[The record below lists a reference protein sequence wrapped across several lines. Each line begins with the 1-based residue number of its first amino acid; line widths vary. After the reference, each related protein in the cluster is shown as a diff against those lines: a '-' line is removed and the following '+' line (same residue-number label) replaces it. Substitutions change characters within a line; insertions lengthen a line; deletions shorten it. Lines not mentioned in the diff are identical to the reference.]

1 MCPDQQLL
9 SIYLD
14 GELPSPW
21 KEKIQEHTVQCSACK
36 ERLESFQRLQ
46 NLLAGDKSANRMSLD
61 MSEQAKARVWEKFE
75 TRRSFRPRSN
85 VWQRRISIPLP
96 AAAAAAA
103 VVLLLAV
110 FWLRIGNAPG
120 WTDPADKSNFTLA
133 AEMEKIEEI
142 PGMVPAAADM
152 NGVLQYLAPAN
163 SGTNIIILQLPESQS
178 FFRAGEPEIIRAADF
193 SRR

>member
-21 KEKIQEHTVQCSACK
+21 KEKIQEHFTQCPACK
-36 ERLESFQRLQ
+36 EKFENFKRLHCML
-46 NLLAGDKSANRMSLD
+46 NDKSASWTSAD
-61 MSEQAKARVWEKFE
+61 MSAAKERVWQKFE
-75 TRRSFRPRSN
+75 ARRGFRPRSN

-96 AAAAAAA
+96 AAAAAA
-103 VVLLLAV
+103 VFILLLAV
-110 FWLRIGNAPG
+110 FWLRIGGASGQVN
-120 WTDPADKSNFTLA
+120 PADRANFMLA
-133 AEMEKIEEI
+133 AEMEKIEDI
-142 PGMVPAAADM
+142 PNSIPAADM
-152 NGVLQYLAPAN
+152 SGVLQYLAPAV

-193 SRR
+193 RR